1 MKLAVLIAVAGL
13 LHSQEILHSSPPKVL
28 RKVNP
33 EYSKEA
39 LDAKREGTVVL
50 SAMTGVDGI
59 PLEIKVVR
67 GIGKGLD
74 EKAVECLRQWRFSP
88 ALKDGEPTPVKVTIE
103 IDFRLPSGSR

>member
-13 LHSQEILHSSPPKVL
+13 LHSQEILRSSSPKVL

-59 PLEIKVVR
+59 PSEIKVVR

-103 IDFRLPSGSR
+103 IDFRLPSGSK